1 MPYVMSSQVFAVTQS
16 LMILTK
22 GNTSRASFWF
32 QIEDRPATE
41 QKIKFSMK
49 DFTEKIFCAVPLVQY
64 MSSNLAKEVFDN
76 TEKYPR
82 ILPIFMMNP

>member
-49 DFTEKIFCAVPLVQY
+49 DFTEKILNGKLHFLCSAPCTIYEFKFSKRSL
-64 MSSNLAKEVFDN
+64 
-76 TEKYPR
+76 
-82 ILPIFMMNP
+82 